1 MINLR
6 RPAELTENCRSCGTQ
21 SLLFLGEMKSKAT
34 LQKADPATIRIIIQK
49 ILHLGQVRENMYLM
63 GSMYSKAFRN
73 YLTEP
78 EEPFGSPSEI

>member
-49 ILHLGQVRENMYLM
+49 ILHLGQVRENIFNGKHVLQ
-63 GSMYSKAFRN
+63 SIQELFN
-73 YLTEP
+73 
-78 EEPFGSPSEI
+78 